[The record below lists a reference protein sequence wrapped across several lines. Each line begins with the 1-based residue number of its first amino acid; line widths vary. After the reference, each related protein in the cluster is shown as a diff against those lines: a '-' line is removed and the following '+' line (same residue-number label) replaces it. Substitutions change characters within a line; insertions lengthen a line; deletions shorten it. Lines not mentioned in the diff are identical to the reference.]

1 MTFAQL
7 FLIIVVAIPLLF
19 VSRNRLRMD
28 LAALLIALIL
38 GLGQF
43 LGLGLLGPEHT
54 PQAAVKAIAGLSE
67 PAVLTLLSLFII
79 THSLDKSGVTRW
91 IARRLIS
98 FAHAQ
103 ACTGSDEDLGG
114 RSERR
119 LIVLYAT
126 STALLSL
133 FMNNLAAGALLLPS
147 AMETCRRTGIKP
159 SKLLIPVA
167 YGSLLGGSATYFTT
181 ANIIVSNLLASAH
194 PPQAMLRILDF
205 TPTGSLIAL
214 AGIAF
219 LGWFGPRLLPERLP
233 PPELMMARYTGSDLE
248 DYYQLG
254 ERLWEAVVLP
264 DSPVAHRLLAES
276 RLGEQLGVAV
286 AGVWHGRQAVLS
298 PLPDQTIQPGD
309 ILLIVGREERVQQ
322 LTGLGLKIGRE
333 NTNNHLSARRVSL
346 IEALPAPHSP
356 ALGRTLRELEFRTQY
371 GFTVVA
377 LYRDG
382 RSYRTDVGDLK
393 LRLGDSLLMIGP
405 RSKLKRLHS
414 SPAFIVLEPDPG
426 DQPLQRVEADLT
438 VGAIAAGIV
447 ASILGL
453 PVHFSMLAAALLL
466 LITGI
471 LSMEEAYQGVRWQA
485 IFLIAGMYSVSLA
498 MVNTG
503 LAQQIGEVMLTIV
516 TPLGPLGL
524 AAGAY
529 LLTAALTQVM
539 GGQVTALVTGPITIS
554 AAISLHANP
563 QAVAVATAIG
573 CSASFFTPLA
583 HPVNI
588 LMIGPANYE
597 FGDFFRIGWRLTMV
611 CFVMLLVGLIVFWRL

>member
-7 FLIIVVAIPLLF
+7 FLIIVVAVPLIF

-28 LAALLIALIL
+28 VAALLIALIL

-43 LGLGLLGPEHT
+43 LGSGVLGPEHT
-54 PQAAVKAIAGLSE
+54 PQAAIKAISGLSE

-91 IARRLIS
+91 IARRLI
-98 FAHAQ
+98 
-103 ACTGSDEDLGG
+103 GLGG

-126 STALLSL
+126 STAVLSL

-181 ANIIVSNLLASAH
+181 ANIIVSDLLASAH
-194 PPQAMLRILDF
+194 PPQAILGVLDF

-214 AGIAF
+214 AGIAC
-219 LGWFGPRLLPERLP
+219 LGLFGPRLLPDRLP

-248 DYYQLG
+248 DYYQLN

-264 DSPVAHRLLAES
+264 DSPLANRSLAES
-276 RLGEQLGVAV
+276 RIGEQLGLAI
-286 AGVWHGRQAVLS
+286 AGVWHGRQAIFS
-298 PLPDQTIQPGD
+298 PLPDQVIHPGD

-322 LTGLGLKIGRE
+322 LTGLGMKIGRE
-333 NTNNHLSARRVSL
+333 NTNDHISARGVSL

-356 ALGRTLRELEFRTQY
+356 ALGRTLRELEFRTKY
-371 GFTVVA
+371 DFTVLA
-377 LYRDG
+377 LYRSG
-382 RSYRTDVGDLK
+382 RSYRTDVGNFK
-393 LRLGDSLLMIGP
+393 LALGDSLLMIGS

-414 SPAFIVLEPDPG
+414 SPDFIVLEPDPS
-426 DQPLQRVEADLT
+426 DQPLQRLEAGLT
-438 VGAIAAGIV
+438 VGVIAAGIM

-466 LITGI
+466 LITGM
-471 LSMEEAYQGVRWQA
+471 LSMEEAYQGVKWQA

-503 LAQQIGEVMLTIV
+503 LALRIGGVMIAIV

-524 AAGAY
+524 GAGAY

-539 GGQVTALVTGPITIS
+539 GGQVTALVTGPIMIS
-554 AAISLHANP
+554 AAISLHTSP

-573 CSASFFTPLA
+573 CSASFFTPIA

-588 LMIGPANYE
+588 LMIAPANYE
-597 FGDFFRIGWRLTMV
+597 FEDFFHIGWRLTIV
-611 CFVMLLVGLIVFWRL
+611 CFVMLLVGLIVFW

>member
-1 MTFAQL
+1 MAFAPL
-7 FLIIVVAIPLLF
+7 FLIIVVAIPLIF

-43 LGLGLLGPEHT
+43 LGLELLGPEHT
-54 PQAAVKAIAGLSE
+54 PQAAIKAISGLSE
-67 PAVLTLLSLFII
+67 PVVLTLLSLFII
-79 THSLDKSGVTRW
+79 AQSLDKSGVTRW
-91 IARRLIS
+91 IARRLI
-98 FAHAQ
+98 
-103 ACTGSDEDLGG
+103 DLGG

-126 STALLSL
+126 STAFLSL

-181 ANIIVSNLLASAH
+181 ANIIASNLLASAH
-194 PPQAMLRILDF
+194 PPQAMLHVLDF
-205 TPTGSLIAL
+205 TPTGGLIVL

-219 LGWFGPRLLPERLP
+219 LGLVGPRLLPNRP
-233 PPELMMARYTGSDLE
+233 PAPELMMTRYTGSDLE
-248 DYYQLG
+248 DYYQLN
-254 ERLWEAVVLP
+254 ERLWEAMVLP
-264 DSPVAHRLLAES
+264 DSPLANKSLAES
-276 RLGEQLGVAV
+276 RIGEQLGLAI
-286 AGVWHGRQAVLS
+286 AGVWHGRQAIFS
-298 PLPDQTIQPGD
+298 PLPDQVIHPAD

-333 NTNNHLSARRVSL
+333 NTNNHISARGVSL
-346 IEALPAPHSP
+346 IEAMPAPHSQV
-356 ALGRTLRELEFRTQY
+356 LGRTLRELEFRTRY
-371 GFTVVA
+371 GFTVLA
-377 LYRDG
+377 LYRNR
-382 RSYRTDVGDLK
+382 RSYRTDVGDFK
-393 LRLGDSLLMIGP
+393 LTLGDSLLMIGS
-405 RSKLKRLHS
+405 RNKLKRLYS
-414 SPAFIVLEPDPG
+414 NPDFIVLEPDPS
-426 DQPLQRVEADLT
+426 DQPVQRLPAGLT
-438 VGAIAAGIV
+438 VVVIAAGII
-447 ASILGL
+447 ASFLGL
-453 PVHFSMLAAALLL
+453 PVHFSMLAGALLL
-466 LITGI
+466 LITGM
-471 LSMEEAYQGVRWQA
+471 LGMEEAYQAVEWQA

-503 LAQQIGEVMLTIV
+503 LATRIGEVVVAIV

-539 GGQVTALVTGPITIS
+539 GGQVTALVTGPIMIS
-554 AAISLHANP
+554 AAISLHTSP

-588 LMIGPANYE
+588 LMIAPANYE
-597 FGDFFRIGWRLTMV
+597 FEDFFHMGWRLTIV

>member
-7 FLIIVVAIPLLF
+7 FLIIVVAVPLIF

-38 GLGQF
+38 GVGQF

-54 PQAAVKAIAGLSE
+54 PQAAIKAISGLSE

-79 THSLDKSGVTRW
+79 TRSLDKSGVTRW
-91 IARRLIS
+91 IARRLI
-98 FAHAQ
+98 
-103 ACTGSDEDLGG
+103 DLGG

-167 YGSLLGGSATYFTT
+167 YGSLLGGSATYFAT

-194 PPQAMLRILDF
+194 PPQTMLHVLNF
-205 TPTGSLIAL
+205 TPTGGLIAL

-219 LGWFGPRLLPERLP
+219 LGLFGPRLLPNRLP
-233 PPELMMARYTGSDLE
+233 APELMMARYTGSDLE
-248 DYYQLG
+248 DYYQLN

-264 DSPVAHRLLAES
+264 DSPLAHKSLAES
-276 RLGEQLGVAV
+276 RLGEQLGLAV
-286 AGVWHGRQAVLS
+286 AGVWHGRQAIFS
-298 PLPDQTIQPGD
+298 PLPDQVIQPGD

-322 LTGLGLKIGRE
+322 LTGLGLKIGRD
-333 NTNNHLSARRVSL
+333 NTNDHISARGVSF
-346 IEALPAPHSP
+346 IEAMPAPHSQ
-356 ALGRTLRELEFRTQY
+356 ALGRTLRELEFRTKY
-371 GFTVVA
+371 DFTVLA
-377 LYRDG
+377 LYRNR
-382 RSYRTDVGDLK
+382 RSYRTDVGDFK
-393 LRLGDSLLMIGP
+393 LTLGDSLLMIGP
-405 RSKLKRLHS
+405 RNKLKRLYS
-414 SPAFIVLEPDPG
+414 NPDFIVLEPDPG
-426 DQPLQRVEADLT
+426 DQPVQRLPAGLS
-438 VGAIAAGIV
+438 VGVIAAGIM

-453 PVHFSMLAAALLL
+453 PVHFSMLAGALLL
-466 LITGI
+466 LITGM
-471 LSMEEAYQGVRWQA
+471 LGMEEAYQAVEWQA

-503 LAQQIGEVMLTIV
+503 LAKWIGEVMVAIV

-554 AAISLHANP
+554 AAISLHTSP

-573 CSASFFTPLA
+573 CSASFFTPIA

-588 LMIGPANYE
+588 LMIAPANYE
-597 FGDFFRIGWRLTMV
+597 FEDFFHMGWRLTIV

>member
-1 MTFAQL
+1 MAFAPL
-7 FLIIVVAIPLLF
+7 FLIIVVAIPLIF

-43 LGLGLLGPEHT
+43 LGLELLGPEHT
-54 PQAAVKAIAGLSE
+54 PQAAIKAISGLSE
-67 PAVLTLLSLFII
+67 PVVLTLLSLFII
-79 THSLDKSGVTRW
+79 AQSLDKSGVTRW
-91 IARRLIS
+91 IARRLI
-98 FAHAQ
+98 
-103 ACTGSDEDLGG
+103 DLGG

-126 STALLSL
+126 STAFLSL

-194 PPQAMLRILDF
+194 PPQAMLHVLDF
-205 TPTGSLIAL
+205 TPTGGLIVL

-219 LGWFGPRLLPERLP
+219 LGLVGPRLLPNRP
-233 PPELMMARYTGSDLE
+233 PAPELMMTRYTGSDLE
-248 DYYQLG
+248 DYYQLN
-254 ERLWEAVVLP
+254 ERLWEAMVLP
-264 DSPVAHRLLAES
+264 DSPLANKSLAES
-276 RLGEQLGVAV
+276 RIGEQLGLAI
-286 AGVWHGRQAVLS
+286 AGVWHGRQAIFS
-298 PLPDQTIQPGD
+298 PLPDQVIHPAD

-333 NTNNHLSARRVSL
+333 NTNNHISARGVSL
-346 IEALPAPHSP
+346 IEAMPAPHSQV
-356 ALGRTLRELEFRTQY
+356 LGRTLRELEFRTRY
-371 GFTVVA
+371 GFTVLA
-377 LYRDG
+377 LYRNR
-382 RSYRTDVGDLK
+382 RSYRTDVGDFK
-393 LRLGDSLLMIGP
+393 LTLGDSLLMIGS
-405 RSKLKRLHS
+405 RNKLKRLYS
-414 SPAFIVLEPDPG
+414 NPDFIVLEPDPS
-426 DQPLQRVEADLT
+426 DQPVQRLPAGLT
-438 VGAIAAGIV
+438 VVVIAAGII
-447 ASILGL
+447 ASFLGL
-453 PVHFSMLAAALLL
+453 PVHFSMLAGALLL
-466 LITGI
+466 LITGM
-471 LSMEEAYQGVRWQA
+471 LSMEEAYRAVEWQA

-503 LAQQIGEVMLTIV
+503 LATRIGEVVVAIV

-539 GGQVTALVTGPITIS
+539 GGQVTALVTGPIMIS
-554 AAISLHANP
+554 AAISLHTSP

-588 LMIGPANYE
+588 LMIAPANYE
-597 FGDFFRIGWRLTMV
+597 FEDFFHMGWRLTIV

>member
-529 LLTAALTQVM
+529 LLTALLTQVM

>member
-7 FLIIVVAIPLLF
+7 FLIIVVAIPLIF
-19 VSRNRLRMD
+19 VGRNRLRMD

-38 GLGQF
+38 GIGQF
-43 LGLGLLGPEHT
+43 LGLELLGPEHT
-54 PQAAVKAIAGLSE
+54 PQAAVKAISGLSE
-67 PAVLTLLSLFII
+67 PVVLTLLSLFII
-79 THSLDKSGVTRW
+79 TQSLDKSGVTRW
-91 IARRLIS
+91 IARRLI
-98 FAHAQ
+98 
-103 ACTGSDEDLGG
+103 DLGG

-147 AMETCRRTGIKP
+147 AMETCRRTGVKP

-194 PPQAMLRILDF
+194 PPQAMLHVLDF
-205 TPTGSLIAL
+205 TPTGGLIVL

-219 LGWFGPRLLPERLP
+219 LGLFGPRQLPDRLP
-233 PPELMMARYTGSDLE
+233 APELMMARYTGSDLE
-248 DYYQLG
+248 DYYQLN
-254 ERLWEAVVLP
+254 ERLWEAMVLP
-264 DSPVAHRLLAES
+264 DSPLANKPLAES
-276 RLGEQLGVAV
+276 RIGEQLGLTI
-286 AGVWHGRQAVLS
+286 AGVWHGRQAIFS
-298 PLPDQTIQPGD
+298 PLPDQVIQPGD
-309 ILLIVGREERVQQ
+309 ILLIVGREERMQQ

-333 NTNNHLSARRVSL
+333 NTNNHISARGVSL
-346 IEALPAPHSP
+346 IEAMPAPHSQV
-356 ALGRTLRELEFRTQY
+356 LGCTLRELEFRTKY
-371 GFTVVA
+371 DFTVLA
-377 LYRDG
+377 LYRNG
-382 RSYRTDVGDLK
+382 RSYRTDVGDFK
-393 LRLGDSLLMIGP
+393 LRLGDSLLMIGS
-405 RSKLKRLHS
+405 RSKLKRLYS
-414 SPAFIVLEPDPG
+414 SPDFIVLEPDPS
-426 DQPLQRVEADLT
+426 DQPVQRLQASLT
-438 VGAIAAGIV
+438 VGVIAAGII
-447 ASILGL
+447 ASLLGL

-466 LITGI
+466 LITGM
-471 LSMEEAYQGVRWQA
+471 LSMEEAYQGVKWQA

-503 LAQQIGEVMLTIV
+503 LAKWIGEVMVAIV

-524 AAGAY
+524 GAGAY

-554 AAISLHANP
+554 AAISLRASP

-588 LMIGPANYE
+588 LMIAPANYKFE
-597 FGDFFRIGWRLTMV
+597 DFFHIGWRLTIV

>member
-1 MTFAQL
+1 MTFAQI
-7 FLIIVVAIPLLF
+7 FLIIVVAIPLIF

-43 LGLGLLGPEHT
+43 LGLGVLGPEHA
-54 PQAAVKAIAGLSE
+54 PQAAVKAISGLSE

-91 IARRLIS
+91 IARRLI
-98 FAHAQ
+98 
-103 ACTGSDEDLGG
+103 DLGG
-114 RSERR
+114 GSERR

-167 YGSLLGGSATYFTT
+167 YGSLLGGSATYFAT
-181 ANIIVSNLLASAH
+181 ANIIVSNLLASAY

-205 TPTGSLIAL
+205 TPTGGLIAL

-219 LGWFGPRLLPERLP
+219 LGWLGPRLLPNRLP

-264 DSPVAHRLLAES
+264 DSPLAHKSLAES
-276 RLGEQLGVAV
+276 RIGEQMGLAV
-286 AGVWHGRQAVLS
+286 AGVWHGRQAVFS
-298 PLPDQTIQPGD
+298 PLPEQTIQPGD
-309 ILLIVGREERVQQ
+309 IMLIVGREERVQQ

-333 NTNNHLSARRVSL
+333 NTNNHISARGVSL

-356 ALGRTLRELEFRTQY
+356 ALGRTLRELEFRSQY

-382 RSYRTDVGDLK
+382 RSYRTDIGHLK

-414 SPAFIVLEPDPG
+414 SPAFIVLETDPG
-426 DQPLQRVEADLT
+426 DQPVQRVEAGLT
-438 VGAIAAGIV
+438 VGVIATGIV

-466 LITGI
+466 LISGV
-471 LSMEEAYQGVRWQA
+471 LGMEEAYQAVKWQA

-498 MVNTG
+498 MVHTG
-503 LAQQIGEVMLTIV
+503 LAKQIGEDMLAIV

-524 AAGAY
+524 AAGGY

-539 GGQVTALVTGPITIS
+539 GGQVTALVTGPIMIS
-554 AAISLHANP
+554 AAISLHTNP

-573 CSASFFTPLA
+573 CSASFFTPIA

-597 FGDFFRIGWRLTMV
+597 FKDFFHIGWRLTIV
-611 CFVMLLVGLIVFWRL
+611 CFVMLLVGLTVFWRL

>member
-1 MTFAQL
+1 MAFAPL
-7 FLIIVVAIPLLF
+7 FLIIVVAIPLIF
-19 VSRNRLRMD
+19 VGRNRLRMD

-54 PQAAVKAIAGLSE
+54 PQAAIKAISGFSE
-67 PAVLTLLSLFII
+67 PVVLTLLSLFII
-79 THSLDKSGVTRW
+79 TQSLDKSGVTRW

-103 ACTGSDEDLGG
+103 DEDLDS

-126 STALLSL
+126 STAFLSL

-181 ANIIVSNLLASAH
+181 ANIIVSNLLASAY
-194 PPQAMLRILDF
+194 PPQAMLHVLDF
-205 TPTGSLIAL
+205 TPTGALIAL

-219 LGWFGPRLLPERLP
+219 LGLFGPRLLPNRQP

-248 DYYQLG
+248 DYYRLT

-264 DSPVAHRLLAES
+264 DSPLANKSLAES
-276 RLGEQLGVAV
+276 RIGEQLGLAV
-286 AGVWHGRQAVLS
+286 AGVWHGRQAVFS
-298 PLPDQTIQPGD
+298 PLPEQIIHSGD

-322 LTGLGLKIGRE
+322 LTGLGLRIGRE
-333 NTNNHLSARRVSL
+333 NTDDHISAHGVSL
-346 IEALPAPHSP
+346 IEAMPAPHSQV
-356 ALGRTLRELEFRTQY
+356 LGRTLRELEFRTKY
-371 GFTVVA
+371 DLTVLA
-377 LYRDG
+377 LYRSG
-382 RSYRTDVGDLK
+382 RSYRTDVGDFK
-393 LRLGDSLLMIGP
+393 LALGDSLLMIGS
-405 RSKLKRLHS
+405 RNKVKRLYS
-414 SPAFIVLEPDPG
+414 NPDFIVLEPDPG
-426 DQPLQRVEADLT
+426 DQPVQRLQAGLT
-438 VGAIAAGIV
+438 VGVIAAGIM

-466 LITGI
+466 LVTGM

-503 LAQQIGEVMLTIV
+503 LAKQIGEVMVAIV

-554 AAISLHANP
+554 AAISLHTSP
-563 QAVAVATAIG
+563 QAMAVATAIG
-573 CSASFFTPLA
+573 CSASFFTPIA

-588 LMIGPANYE
+588 LMIAPANYE
-597 FGDFFRIGWRLTMV
+597 FGDFFHIGWRLTVV
-611 CFVMLLVGLIVFWRL
+611 CFVMLLVGLTVFW